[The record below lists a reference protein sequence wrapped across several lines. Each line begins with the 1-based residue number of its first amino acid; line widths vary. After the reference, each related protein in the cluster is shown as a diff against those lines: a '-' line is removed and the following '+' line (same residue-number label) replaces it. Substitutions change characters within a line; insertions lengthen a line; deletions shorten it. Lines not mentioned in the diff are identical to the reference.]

1 MKKSGQKFA
10 IPGKLPVS
18 FQALVAASIQANMA
32 VAFQA
37 LVAALI
43 QAFVA
48 FAM

>member
-1 MKKSGQKFA
+1 MMS
-10 IPGKLPVS
+10 
-18 FQALVAASIQANMA
+18 VAQNLAVNNHVRRFRVANSEASIQANMA